1 MTNNK
6 DIIMTDTNNTH
17 LDSKIAPDLTPDTKV
32 VTSGIYTHDEQ
43 QALEKTKAIRMLV
56 VDDMTK
62 QGTVAPTAVGELRV
76 LNEYLNG
83 LDDSIIRTAETRIKQ
98 EAAVN
103 QDSVRDMVAEMLIQ
117 IASERK
123 NKVIKPKSTS
133 IDIGIDAIPTNTVA
147 GEMDIEAEP
156 LTLAQF
162 IKE

>member
-1 MTNNK
+1 
-6 DIIMTDTNNTH
+6 
-17 LDSKIAPDLTPDTKV
+17 
-32 VTSGIYTHDEQ
+32 
-43 QALEKTKAIRMLV
+43 
-56 VDDMTK
+56 
-62 QGTVAPTAVGELRV
+62 
-76 LNEYLNG
+76 
-83 LDDSIIRTAETRIKQ
+83 
-98 EAAVN
+98 
-103 QDSVRDMVAEMLIQ
+103 MVAEMLIQ